1 MLSVNQAPILLDQI
15 QSTCYLVMGAEINN
29 KMKNMAT
36 GIKSRWPFLVMQ
48 DLQEN

>member
-15 QSTCYLVMGAEINN
+15 QSTCYLVMGAKINK

-36 GIKSRWPFLVMQ
+36 RVRSLVAFSFGK
-48 DLQEN
+48 